1 MKSVLELKTVHEFVE
16 KLESIKD
23 NADLITAC
31 VVGVMGVDD
40 EIKFYFAG
48 DRSVDL
54 GGLMFLLN
62 VHIGNQLLADTED
75 DDDNGIC

>member
-1 MKSVLELKTVHEFVE
+1 
-16 KLESIKD
+16 
-23 NADLITAC
+23 
-31 VVGVMGVDD
+31 MGVDD